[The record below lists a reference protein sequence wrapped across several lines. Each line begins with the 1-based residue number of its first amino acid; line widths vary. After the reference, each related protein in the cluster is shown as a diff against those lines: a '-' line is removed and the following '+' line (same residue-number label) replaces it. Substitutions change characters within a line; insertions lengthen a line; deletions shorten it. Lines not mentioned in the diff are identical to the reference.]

1 MLQYSHFTLTL
12 LKIFTRNRLRGAF
25 SPPPPPPSLTV
36 GSFRRLRRK
45 KIRRLPGAEFVPW
58 ATAGLVRCMEISNYN
73 GLSPKQPVFILE
85 DSLAAACLLSGTT
98 IHATVRKSLVGTF
111 EKRIKEG
118 SVYVFAYFGI
128 GISSGNY
135 RTSRHEFR
143 LNFQPRTTVAA
154 CSCERIPVHGLKL
167 TTISEIL
174 QADSN
179 YPYLVDTM
187 GVLTAVGKQKEIV
200 KESKRTKMIVIQL
213 EADGVTLD
221 ITLFGEYVDKIKSFF
236 GRQPLENVIIV
247 IQYAKVKTYQGNVNL
262 QNVMYGTRLLLNPE
276 IEEVVAFRQRIV
288 GVPTN
293 RRPLELPC
301 DDVTVVQQNEFLDA
315 TQMTTIS
322 LLKDGSEDGTYI
334 VYATVVSVNNIGDWF
349 YLACKCNRAVRA
361 DGTMYYCAYCGCRV
375 MNVTPRYRIK
385 TRVVDTTD
393 SATFVVLESV
403 ACLLLHKS
411 CSEML
416 KYSENL
422 PSGDIKPDVF
432 NRLLI
437 DKSYLFKV
445 DNLIEDCVQSKDN
458 QFERLEDDIT
468 DSNIG
473 KRIEEVESEYADGHE
488 PSKKMKT
495 IKIEKI

>member
-1 MLQYSHFTLTL
+1 MACRRALGWAREQGLTELEVFSDCSRVVDAINGESTFLSH
-12 LKIFTRNRLRGAF
+12 
-25 SPPPPPPSLTV
+25 V
-36 GSFRRLRRK
+36 GSIISDCRGLLSQFNYATLS
-45 KIRRLPGAEFVPW
+45 FVPRTSNVV
-58 ATAGLVRCMEISNYN
+58 AHVLAKRVVMEAGICYCGFSEVYGQIKYIEISNCN

-85 DSLAAACLLSGTT
+85 DSLVAACLLSGTT
-98 IHATVRKSLVGTF
+98 IHATVRRSLVGTF

-143 LNFQPRTTVAA
+143 LNFQPRTTVTA
-154 CSCERIPVHGLKL
+154 CS
-167 TTISEIL
+167 
-174 QADSN
+174 
-179 YPYLVDTM
+179 YTM

-213 EADGVTLD
+213 EADG
-221 ITLFGEYVDKIKSFF
+221 
-236 GRQPLENVIIV
+236 
-247 IQYAKVKTYQGNVNL
+247 
-262 QNVMYGTRLLLNPE
+262 
-276 IEEVVAFRQRIV
+276 
-288 GVPTN
+288 
-293 RRPLELPC
+293 
-301 DDVTVVQQNEFLDA
+301 
-315 TQMTTIS
+315 
-322 LLKDGSEDGTYI
+322 
-334 VYATVVSVNNIGDWF
+334 
-349 YLACKCNRAVRA
+349 
-361 DGTMYYCAYCGCRV
+361 
-375 MNVTPRYRIK
+375 YRIK

-445 DNLIEDCVQSKDN
+445 DVRRSQFNNFDPTYNVIGICFDERTISRFKERHATFFSVQTDVTLGLSTGEKSSQHTFSMGEASSCVKNLIEDFVQSKDN
-458 QFERLEDDIT
+458 QFERLGDDIT

-473 KRIEEVESEYADGHE
+473 KRIEEVESDYADGHE

>member
-1 MLQYSHFTLTL
+1 MVRVVRLYTLP
-12 LKIFTRNRLRGAF
+12 A
-25 SPPPPPPSLTV
+25 
-36 GSFRRLRRK
+36 
-45 KIRRLPGAEFVPW
+45 
-58 ATAGLVRCMEISNYN
+58 YN
-73 GLSPKQPVFILE
+73 DERTTNSIEMVFMDE
-85 DSLAAACLLSGTT
+85 HGTT
-98 IHATVRKSLVGTF
+98 MHATVRKSLVGTF

-118 SVYVFAYFGI
+118 YVYVFAYFGI

-143 LNFQPRTTVAA
+143 LNFQPRTTVTA

-200 KESKRTKMIVIQL
+200 KESKKTKMIVIQL
-213 EADGVTLD
+213 EADG
-221 ITLFGEYVDKIKSFF
+221 FF
-236 GRQPLENVIIV
+236 GKQSLENAIIV
-247 IQYAKVKTYQGNVNL
+247 IQYAKVKTYQVDEDFLKLTKAATIDTLKDCIEDGEYAV
-262 QNVMYGTRLLLNPE
+262 YGTIKDVDSDWFITVCRCGS
-276 IEEVVAFRQRIV
+276 EVVPR
-288 GVPTN
+288 G
-293 RRPLELPC
+293 
-301 DDVTVVQQNEFLDA
+301 
-315 TQMTTIS
+315 
-322 LLKDGSEDGTYI
+322 GS
-334 VYATVVSVNNIGDWF
+334 
-349 YLACKCNRAVRA
+349 
-361 DGTMYYCAYCGCRV
+361 YYCNECKRRV
-375 MNVTPRYRIK
+375 MNLIPRYRIK

-432 NRLLI
+432 NKLLI

-445 DNLIEDCVQSKDN
+445 DVRHSQFNDFDPTYNVIDICFDERTISRFRERHATFFSVQIDVTLGLSTGEKSSQHTFSMGEASSCVKNLIEDFVQSKINSLND
-458 QFERLEDDIT
+458 
-468 DSNIG
+468 
-473 KRIEEVESEYADGHE
+473 
-488 PSKKMKT
+488 
-495 IKIEKI
+495 